1 MLSNLCFS
9 SITLIRELVRLICLI
24 FTLVGSISTLIYV
37 STDKAVRDA
46 ANEGDVLI
54 RQNGVER
61 CLQNDLYTAISEF
74 NGMESSSRCFT
85 TR

>member
-1 MLSNLCFS
+1 MLLNLCFS
-9 SITLIRELVRLICLI
+9 SITPARELVRLIRLS
-24 FTLVGSISTLIYV
+24 FTLVGSIGTLIYV

-54 RQNGVER
+54 SQNGVER

-74 NGMESSSRCFT
+74 NGMGSSSRCFT
-85 TR
+85 NR